1 MPNEF
6 TRLMDYIMPEKD
18 PMTYSA
24 ITYLWV
30 FVLSMWGGAVSF
42 IGKIKI
48 GQVRAFNIVEFFG
61 ELFISAFSG
70 LITFYLCEAA
80 GIEKLFETVF
90 VAISG
95 HMGAR
100 IIFTLEKVIERKLN
114 ATIKVID
121 SGSADIND
129 S

>member
-1 MPNEF
+1 
-6 TRLMDYIMPEKD
+6 MDYIMPEKD

>member
-1 MPNEF
+1 MQNDFNKFMEY
-6 TRLMDYIMPEKD
+6 YIMPEKD

-42 IGKIKI
+42 IGKVKI

-70 LITFYLCEAA
+70 LVTFYLCEAS
-80 GIEKLFETVF
+80 GIDRLYETVF

-100 IIFTLEKVIERKLN
+100 IIFTLEKVVERKLN
-114 ATIKVID
+114 ATIAVID
-121 SGSADIND
+121 SGVDKND

>member
-1 MPNEF
+1 MPNDF

-80 GIEKLFETVF
+80 GMDRLYETVF

-114 ATIKVID
+114 ATISIID
-121 SGSADIND
+121 SGITKND